1 MLLGHSPLR
10 ISAQVT
16 KNFYMFFITWLRH
29 FIQLEQIAYLHLYA
43 PRICF
48 CLAFHLN
55 SQKCYLST
63 QRTPDLW
70 LIPLCL
76 DISYLDIFRFLN
88 HSGTLLLS
96 QSPYYLLISVELLVS
111 FKYADEV
118 VRVAFVHCWNSSVLL
133 VVPVVLRTVW
143 ENHFFWNGE
152 TKSIEGQ

>member
-10 ISAQVT
+10 YKVT
-16 KNFYMFFITWLRH
+16 KNFYMRH

-76 DISYLDIFRFLN
+76 DISGYFSVSKSFWNTFTFTIP
-88 HSGTLLLS
+88 LLLT
-96 QSPYYLLISVELLVS
+96 YLGWIVGQLQICRRSRPSSIRPLLELFCIACGTSCTAYGLGESLFLKWWDKVNRGPVILISL
-111 FKYADEV
+111 
-118 VRVAFVHCWNSSVLL
+118 
-133 VVPVVLRTVW
+133 
-143 ENHFFWNGE
+143 HFG
-152 TKSIEGQ
+152 